1 MSKKLDHVYFPS
13 IIELNVGGHRF
24 TTSLRTLT
32 KDTNSMLAAMFSGRY
47 EIERYKDGAFF
58 INRDGT
64 HFRFILNYLRNGELI
79 LPDGAT
85 FLKELKVEAKFYLI
99 QGILD
104 ELVSKGPQ
112 NFEESVIWTNEEHRS
127 VLSGWLPQQ
136 DGKWQFLCELLK
148 KAFKLKLFIPNVTTK
163 GPLSLSWRAGT
174 IFSMDSLKYG
184 GAVSILISSD
194 RVKKRYFW
202 SNLAGL
208 NINKNLKDT
217 TKSAK

>member
-1 MSKKLDHVYFPS
+1 MSKRLEHVHFPS

-24 TTSLRTLT
+24 TTTLRTLT
-32 KDTNSMLAAMFSGRY
+32 KDPDSMLAAMFSGRH
-47 EIERYKDGAFF
+47 EIERCKDGAFF
-58 INRDGT
+58 IDRDGT

-85 FLKELKVEAKFYLI
+85 FLKELEVEAKFFLI

-112 NFEESVIWTNEEHRS
+112 SFEESVIWTNEEHRS

-163 GPLSLSWRAGT
+163 GPLSPS
-174 IFSMDSLKYG
+174 
-184 GAVSILISSD
+184 
-194 RVKKRYFW
+194 
-202 SNLAGL
+202 
-208 NINKNLKDT
+208 
-217 TKSAK
+217 

>member
-163 GPLSLSWRAGT
+163 GPLSLS
-174 IFSMDSLKYG
+174 
-184 GAVSILISSD
+184 
-194 RVKKRYFW
+194 
-202 SNLAGL
+202 
-208 NINKNLKDT
+208 
-217 TKSAK
+217 

>member
-1 MSKKLDHVYFPS
+1 MSKKLDHVHFPS

-24 TTSLRTLT
+24 KTSLRTLI

-47 EIERYKDGAFF
+47 EIERCKDGAFF

-85 FLKELKVEAKFYLI
+85 FLKELEVEAKFFLI

-112 NFEESVIWTNEEHRS
+112 SFEESVIWTNEEHRS

-163 GPLSLSWRAGT
+163 GPLSPSSRAGT

-202 SNLAGL
+202 SNLTGL
-208 NINKNLKDT
+208 NINKNLKDI

>member
-1 MSKKLDHVYFPS
+1 
-13 IIELNVGGHRF
+13 
-24 TTSLRTLT
+24 
-32 KDTNSMLAAMFSGRY
+32 MFSGRY

-64 HFRFILNYLRNGELI
+64 HFLFILNYLRNGELI

-85 FLKELKVEAKFYLI
+85 FLKELEVEAKFYLI

-112 NFEESVIWTNEEHRS
+112 NFEESVIWMNEEHRS

-163 GPLSLSWRAGT
+163 GPLSPSWRAGT

-184 GAVSILISSD
+184 GEVSILISSD